1 MMALAELLILG
12 RLEFTETNMNLFKIC
27 LFTIIFFNSTLFAS
41 LNTIEKN
48 DFIYQKKEEIPIA
61 KFDVNKKILNDSIV
75 LQWDQK
81 TNIEGFKKLGNFL
94 YKLNAVEQSNE
105 NTININENK
114 KNLKLVE
121 VRGQKYMISDS
132 SFIIEF
138 GQEIDRQKFNTEYSI
153 IPKYE
158 MGSRTA
164 YQPLGFENLN
174 EVFKRFG
181 IDDRVI
187 SYELDLIDPN
197 VVLQ

>member
-12 RLEFTETNMNLFKIC
+12 RLEFTETNMNLFKIY
-27 LFTIIFFNSTLFAS
+27 LFTIIFFNSALFAG

-48 DFIYQKKEEIPIA
+48 DFIYQKKEETPIV
-61 KFDVNKKILNDSIV
+61 KFDINKKILNDSIV

-114 KNLKLVE
+114 KNLRLVE

-174 EVFKRFG
+174 DVFKRFD

>member
-12 RLEFTETNMNLFKIC
+12 RLEFMETNMNLFKIY
-27 LFTIIFFNSTLFAS
+27 LFTIIFFNSALFAG

-48 DFIYQKKEEIPIA
+48 DFIYQKKEETPIV
-61 KFDVNKKILNDSIV
+61 KFDINKKILNDSIV
-75 LQWDQK
+75 LQWDQE
-81 TNIEGFKKLGNFL
+81 TIIEGFKKLGNFL

-114 KNLKLVE
+114 KNLRLVE

-174 EVFKRFG
+174 DVFKRFD

>member
-12 RLEFTETNMNLFKIC
+12 RLEFTETNMNLFKIY
-27 LFTIIFFNSTLFAS
+27 LFTIIFFNSALFAG

-48 DFIYQKKEEIPIA
+48 DFIYQKKEETPIV
-61 KFDVNKKILNDSIV
+61 KFDINKKILNDSIV
-75 LQWDQK
+75 LQWDQE
-81 TNIEGFKKLGNFL
+81 TIIEGFKKLGNFL

-114 KNLKLVE
+114 KNLRLVE

-174 EVFKRFG
+174 EVFKRFDV
-181 IDDRVI
+181 DDRVI

>member
-12 RLEFTETNMNLFKIC
+12 RLEFTETNMNLFKIY
-27 LFTIIFFNSTLFAS
+27 LFTIIFFNSALFS
-41 LNTIEKN
+41 GLNTIEKN
-48 DFIYQKKEEIPIA
+48 DFIYQKKEETPIA
-61 KFDVNKKILNDSIV
+61 KFDINKIILNDSIV
-75 LQWDQK
+75 LHWDQE

-114 KNLKLVE
+114 KNLRLVE

-138 GQEIDRQKFNTEYSI
+138 GQETDRQKFNAEYSI

-174 EVFKRFG
+174 EVFKRFNG
-181 IDDRVI
+181 DDRVI

>member
-48 DFIYQKKEEIPIA
+48 DFIYQKKEETPIV
-61 KFDVNKKILNDSIV
+61 KFDTNKKILNDSIV

-138 GQEIDRQKFNTEYSI
+138 GQEIDRQKFNKEYSI

-174 EVFKRFG
+174 EVFKRFDV
-181 IDDRVI
+181 DDRVI

>member
-12 RLEFTETNMNLFKIC
+12 RLEFMETNMNLFKIY
-27 LFTIIFFNSTLFAS
+27 LFTIIFFNSALFAG

-48 DFIYQKKEEIPIA
+48 DFIYQKKEETPIV
-61 KFDVNKKILNDSIV
+61 KFDINKKILNDSIV

-114 KNLKLVE
+114 KNLRLVE

-174 EVFKRFG
+174 EVFKRFD

>member
-12 RLEFTETNMNLFKIC
+12 RLEFMETNMNLFKIY
-27 LFTIIFFNSTLFAS
+27 LFTIIFFNSALFAG

-48 DFIYQKKEEIPIA
+48 DFIYQKKEETPIV
-61 KFDVNKKILNDSIV
+61 KFDINKKILNDSIV
-75 LQWDQK
+75 LQWDQE
-81 TNIEGFKKLGNFL
+81 TIIEGFKKLGNFL

-114 KNLKLVE
+114 KNLRLVE

-174 EVFKRFG
+174 EVFKRFDV
-181 IDDRVI
+181 DDRVI

>member
-12 RLEFTETNMNLFKIC
+12 RLEFMETNMELFKIY
-27 LFTIIFFNSTLFAS
+27 LFTIIFFNSALFAD

-48 DFIYQKKEEIPIA
+48 DFIIQKKDEITIV
-61 KFDVNKKILNDSIV
+61 KFDVNKKILKDSLV
-75 LQWDQK
+75 LQWDQE

-94 YKLNAVEQSNE
+94 YKLNAIEQSNE
-105 NTININENK
+105 NTINISENK
-114 KNLKLVE
+114 KNLRLVE

-138 GQEIDRQKFNTEYSI
+138 GQETDRQKFNTEYSI

-174 EVFKRFG
+174 QVFKRFNG
-181 IDDRVI
+181 DDRVI

>member
-12 RLEFTETNMNLFKIC
+12 RLEFMETNMNLFKIY
-27 LFTIIFFNSTLFAS
+27 LFTIIFFNSALFAG

-48 DFIYQKKEEIPIA
+48 DFIYQKKEETPIV
-61 KFDVNKKILNDSIV
+61 KFDINKKILNDSIV

-114 KNLKLVE
+114 KNLRLVE

-138 GQEIDRQKFNTEYSI
+138 GQEIDRQKFNKEYSI

>member
-48 DFIYQKKEEIPIA
+48 DFIYQKKEETPIV
-61 KFDVNKKILNDSIV
+61 KFDINKKILNDSIV

-138 GQEIDRQKFNTEYSI
+138 GQEIDRQKFNKEYSI

-181 IDDRVI
+181 VDDRVI
-187 SYELDLIDPN
+187 SFELDLIDPN

>member
-12 RLEFTETNMNLFKIC
+12 RLEFMETNMNLFKIY
-27 LFTIIFFNSTLFAS
+27 LFTIIFFNSALFAG

-48 DFIYQKKEEIPIA
+48 DFIYQKKEETPIV
-61 KFDVNKKILNDSIV
+61 KFDINKKILNDSIV
-75 LQWDQK
+75 LQWDQE
-81 TNIEGFKKLGNFL
+81 TIIEGFKKLGNFL

-114 KNLKLVE
+114 KNLRLVE

-174 EVFKRFG
+174 EVFKRFD

>member
-1 MMALAELLILG
+1 MRI
-12 RLEFTETNMNLFKIC
+12 
-27 LFTIIFFNSTLFAS
+27 
-41 LNTIEKN
+41 
-48 DFIYQKKEEIPIA
+48 
-61 KFDVNKKILNDSIV
+61 
-75 LQWDQK
+75 
-81 TNIEGFKKLGNFL
+81 
-94 YKLNAVEQSNE
+94 
-105 NTININENK
+105 K

-138 GQEIDRQKFNTEYSI
+138 GQEIDRQKFNKEYSI

-174 EVFKRFG
+174 EFFKRFNA
-181 IDDRVI
+181 DDRVI

>member
-12 RLEFTETNMNLFKIC
+12 RLEFMETNMNLFKIY
-27 LFTIIFFNSTLFAS
+27 LFTIIFFNSALFAS

-48 DFIYQKKEEIPIA
+48 DFIYQKKEETPIV
-61 KFDVNKKILNDSIV
+61 KFDINKKILNDSIV
-75 LQWDQK
+75 LQWDQE
-81 TNIEGFKKLGNFL
+81 TIIEGFKKLGNFL

-114 KNLKLVE
+114 KNLRLVE

-138 GQEIDRQKFNTEYSI
+138 GQEIDRQKFNKEYSI

>member
-12 RLEFTETNMNLFKIC
+12 RLEFMETNMNLFKIY
-27 LFTIIFFNSTLFAS
+27 LFTIIFFNSALFAG

-48 DFIYQKKEEIPIA
+48 DFIYQKKEETPIV
-61 KFDVNKKILNDSIV
+61 KFDINKKILNDSIV

-81 TNIEGFKKLGNFL
+81 TNFEGFKKLGNFL
-94 YKLNAVEQSNE
+94 YILNAVEQSNE

-114 KNLKLVE
+114 KNLRLVE

-174 EVFKRFG
+174 DVFKRFD

>member
-12 RLEFTETNMNLFKIC
+12 RLEFTETNMNLFKIY
-27 LFTIIFFNSTLFAS
+27 LFTIIFFNSALFAG

-48 DFIYQKKEEIPIA
+48 DFIYQKKEETPIV
-61 KFDVNKKILNDSIV
+61 KFDINKKILNDSIV

-81 TNIEGFKKLGNFL
+81 TNFEGFKKLGNFL

-105 NTININENK
+105 NSININENK
-114 KNLKLVE
+114 KNLRLVE

>member
-12 RLEFTETNMNLFKIC
+12 RLEFTETNMNLFKIY
-27 LFTIIFFNSTLFAS
+27 LFTIIFFNSALFAG

-48 DFIYQKKEEIPIA
+48 DFIYQKKEETPIV
-61 KFDVNKKILNDSIV
+61 KFDINKKILNDSIV
-75 LQWDQK
+75 LQWDQE
-81 TNIEGFKKLGNFL
+81 TIIEGFKKLGNFL

-114 KNLKLVE
+114 KNLRLVE

-174 EVFKRFG
+174 DVFKRFD

>member
-12 RLEFTETNMNLFKIC
+12 RLEFMETNMNLFKIY
-27 LFTIIFFNSTLFAS
+27 LFTIIFFNSALFAG

-48 DFIYQKKEEIPIA
+48 DFIYQKKEETPIV
-61 KFDVNKKILNDSIV
+61 KFDINKKIINDSIV

-94 YKLNAVEQSNE
+94 YKLNAVDQSNE

-114 KNLKLVE
+114 KNLRLVE

-138 GQEIDRQKFNTEYSI
+138 GQEIDRQKFNTEYAI

-158 MGSRTA
+158 MGIRTA

-174 EVFKRFG
+174 EVFKRFDL
-181 IDDRVI
+181 DDRVI

>member
-1 MMALAELLILG
+1 MKLI
-12 RLEFTETNMNLFKIC
+12 KIY
-27 LFTIIFFNSTLFAS
+27 FITIIFFNSALFAG
-41 LNTIEKN
+41 LNTTEKN

-61 KFDVNKKILNDSIV
+61 KFDVNKKILNDSLV
-75 LQWDQK
+75 LQWNQE

-94 YKLNAVEQSNE
+94 YKLNAIEQSNE
-105 NTININENK
+105 NIINVNKNK
-114 KNLKLVE
+114 KNLRLVE
-121 VRGQKYMISDS
+121 VRGHKYMISDS

-138 GQEIDRQKFNTEYSI
+138 GQETDRQKFNMEYAL

-174 EVFKRFG
+174 EFFKRFNA
-181 IDDRVI
+181 DDRVI

>member
-12 RLEFTETNMNLFKIC
+12 RLEFMETNMELFKIY
-27 LFTIIFFNSTLFAS
+27 LFTIIFFNSALFAD

-48 DFIYQKKEEIPIA
+48 DFIIQKKDEITIV
-61 KFDVNKKILNDSIV
+61 KFDVNKKILNDSLV
-75 LQWDQK
+75 LQWDQEK
-81 TNIEGFKKLGNFL
+81 NIEGFKKLGNFL
-94 YKLNAVEQSNE
+94 YKLNAIEQSNE
-105 NTININENK
+105 NTINISENK
-114 KNLKLVE
+114 KNLRLVE

-138 GQEIDRQKFNTEYSI
+138 GQETDRQKFNTEYSI

-174 EVFKRFG
+174 EFFKRFNA
-181 IDDRVI
+181 DDRVI
-187 SYELDLIDPN
+187 SYELDLINPN

>member
-12 RLEFTETNMNLFKIC
+12 RLEFTETNMKLFKIC

-48 DFIYQKKEEIPIA
+48 DFIYQKKEETPIV
-61 KFDVNKKILNDSIV
+61 KFDINKKILNDSIV

-138 GQEIDRQKFNTEYSI
+138 GQEIDRQKFNKEYSI

>member
-48 DFIYQKKEEIPIA
+48 DFIYQKKEETPIV
-61 KFDVNKKILNDSIV
+61 KFDINKKILNDSIV

-105 NTININENK
+105 NTINISENK

-138 GQEIDRQKFNTEYSI
+138 GQEIDRQKFNKEYSI

>member
-1 MMALAELLILG
+1 MK
-12 RLEFTETNMNLFKIC
+12 LFKIC

-48 DFIYQKKEEIPIA
+48 DFIYQKKEETPIV
-61 KFDVNKKILNDSIV
+61 KFDTNKKILNDSIV

-138 GQEIDRQKFNTEYSI
+138 GQEIDRQKFNKEYSI

>member
-12 RLEFTETNMNLFKIC
+12 RLEFMETNMNLFKIY
-27 LFTIIFFNSTLFAS
+27 LFTIIFFNSALFAG

-48 DFIYQKKEEIPIA
+48 DFIYQKKEETPIV
-61 KFDVNKKILNDSIV
+61 KFDINKKILNDSIV

-114 KNLKLVE
+114 KNLRLVE

-138 GQEIDRQKFNTEYSI
+138 GQEIDRQKFNTEYAI

-158 MGSRTA
+158 MGIRTA

-174 EVFKRFG
+174 EVFKRFDV
-181 IDDRVI
+181 DDRVI

-197 VVLQ
+197 VGLQ

>member
-12 RLEFTETNMNLFKIC
+12 RLEFMETNMNLFKIY
-27 LFTIIFFNSTLFAS
+27 LFTIIFFNSALFAG

-48 DFIYQKKEEIPIA
+48 DFIYQKKEETPIV
-61 KFDVNKKILNDSIV
+61 KFDINKKILHDSIV
-75 LQWDQK
+75 LQWDQE
-81 TNIEGFKKLGNFL
+81 TIIEGFKKLGNFL

-114 KNLKLVE
+114 KNLRLVE

-158 MGSRTA
+158 MGIRTA

-174 EVFKRFG
+174 EVFKRFDV
-181 IDDRVI
+181 DDRVI

>member
-12 RLEFTETNMNLFKIC
+12 RLEFMETNMELFKIY
-27 LFTIIFFNSTLFAS
+27 LFTIIFFNSALFAD

-48 DFIYQKKEEIPIA
+48 DFIIQKKDEITIV
-61 KFDVNKKILNDSIV
+61 KFDVNKKILNDSLV
-75 LQWDQK
+75 LQWDQE

-94 YKLNAVEQSNE
+94 YKLNAIEQSNE
-105 NTININENK
+105 NTINISENK
-114 KNLKLVE
+114 KNLRLVE

-138 GQEIDRQKFNTEYSI
+138 GQETDRQKFNTEYSI

-174 EVFKRFG
+174 EFFKRFNA
-181 IDDRVI
+181 DDRVI
-187 SYELDLIDPN
+187 SYELDLINPN

>member
-48 DFIYQKKEEIPIA
+48 DFIYQKKEETPIV
-61 KFDVNKKILNDSIV
+61 KFDINKKILNDSIV

-138 GQEIDRQKFNTEYSI
+138 GQEIDRQKFNKEYSI

>member
-12 RLEFTETNMNLFKIC
+12 RLEFTETNMNLFKIY
-27 LFTIIFFNSTLFAS
+27 LFTIIFFNSALFAG

-48 DFIYQKKEEIPIA
+48 DFIYQKKEETPIV
-61 KFDVNKKILNDSIV
+61 KFDINKKILNDSIV
-75 LQWDQK
+75 LQWDQE
-81 TNIEGFKKLGNFL
+81 TIIEGFKKLGNFL

-114 KNLKLVE
+114 KNLRLVE

-174 EVFKRFG
+174 EVFKRFD

>member
-12 RLEFTETNMNLFKIC
+12 RLEFTETNMNLFKIY
-27 LFTIIFFNSTLFAS
+27 LFTIIFFNSALFAG

-48 DFIYQKKEEIPIA
+48 DFIYQKKEETPIV
-61 KFDVNKKILNDSIV
+61 KFDINKKILNDSIV

-114 KNLKLVE
+114 KNLRLVE

-174 EVFKRFG
+174 EVFKRFDV
-181 IDDRVI
+181 DDRVI

>member
-1 MMALAELLILG
+1 MIALAELLILG
-12 RLEFTETNMNLFKIC
+12 RLEFTETNMNLFKIY
-27 LFTIIFFNSTLFAS
+27 LFTIIFFNSALFAG

-48 DFIYQKKEEIPIA
+48 DFIYQKKEETPIV
-61 KFDVNKKILNDSIV
+61 KFDINKKILNDSIV
-75 LQWDQK
+75 LQWDQE
-81 TNIEGFKKLGNFL
+81 TIIEGFKKLGNFL

-114 KNLKLVE
+114 KNLRLVE

-174 EVFKRFG
+174 DVFKRFD

>member
-1 MMALAELLILG
+1 METKMKLL
-12 RLEFTETNMNLFKIC
+12 KIY
-27 LFTIIFFNSTLFAS
+27 FIIVIFFNSALFAG

-48 DFIYQKKEEIPIA
+48 DFIHQKKEEIPIV
-61 KFDVNKKILNDSIV
+61 KFDVNKKILNDSLV

-94 YKLNAVEQSNE
+94 YRLNVIEQSNE
-105 NTININENK
+105 NTININEI
-114 KNLKLVE
+114 KNNLRLVE

-138 GQEIDRQKFNTEYSI
+138 GQETDRQKFNTEYSI

-164 YQPLGFENLN
+164 YQPLGFEYLN
-174 EVFKRFG
+174 EVFKRFNA
-181 IDDRVI
+181 DERVI

>member
-48 DFIYQKKEEIPIA
+48 DFIYQKKEETPIV
-61 KFDVNKKILNDSIV
+61 KFDINKKILNDSIV
-75 LQWDQK
+75 LQWDQE
-81 TNIEGFKKLGNFL
+81 TIIEGFKKLGNFL

-114 KNLKLVE
+114 KNLRLVE

>member
-12 RLEFTETNMNLFKIC
+12 RLEFTETNMNLFKIY
-27 LFTIIFFNSTLFAS
+27 LFTIIFFNSALFAG

-48 DFIYQKKEEIPIA
+48 DFIYQKKEETPIV
-61 KFDVNKKILNDSIV
+61 KFDINKKILNDSIV

-81 TNIEGFKKLGNFL
+81 TNFEGFKKLGNFL
-94 YKLNAVEQSNE
+94 YILNAVEQSNK

-114 KNLKLVE
+114 KNLRLVE

-138 GQEIDRQKFNTEYSI
+138 GQEIDRQKFNTEYAI

-158 MGSRTA
+158 MGIRTA

>member
-12 RLEFTETNMNLFKIC
+12 RLEFTETNMNLFKIY
-27 LFTIIFFNSTLFAS
+27 LFTIIFFNSALFAG

-48 DFIYQKKEEIPIA
+48 DFIYQKKEETPIV
-61 KFDVNKKILNDSIV
+61 KFDINKKILNDSIV

-94 YKLNAVEQSNE
+94 YKLNAAEQSNE

-174 EVFKRFG
+174 EVFKRFD

>member
-12 RLEFTETNMNLFKIC
+12 RLEFTETNMNLFKIY
-27 LFTIIFFNSTLFAS
+27 LFTIIFFNSALFAG

-48 DFIYQKKEEIPIA
+48 DFIYQKKEETPIV
-61 KFDVNKKILNDSIV
+61 KFDINKKILNDSIV

-94 YKLNAVEQSNE
+94 YKLNAAEQSNE

-174 EVFKRFG
+174 EVFKRFDL
-181 IDDRVI
+181 DDRVI

>member
-48 DFIYQKKEEIPIA
+48 NFIYQKKEETPIV
-61 KFDVNKKILNDSIV
+61 KFDINKKILNDSIV

-138 GQEIDRQKFNTEYSI
+138 GQEIDRQKFNKEYSI